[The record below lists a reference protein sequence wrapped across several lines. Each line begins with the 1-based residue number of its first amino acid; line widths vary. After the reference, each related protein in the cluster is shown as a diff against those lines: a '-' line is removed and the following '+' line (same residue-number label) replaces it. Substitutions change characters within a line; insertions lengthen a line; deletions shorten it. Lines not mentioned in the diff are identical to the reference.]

1 MIEVPSASS
10 GGRGLERFAPML
22 FVLFWSTGFIV
33 ARYGTRD
40 AGPLTFLTVR
50 LVAAAALLWIVAAA
64 THAPSLS
71 RRQLD
76 WAVVAGIGMHAMY
89 LGGVFVAI
97 AHGLPSGLSALI
109 AGLHPV
115 ITSIAARWLLHERLR
130 RAQWMGIAL
139 GMVGVLAVVI
149 DRLRAHSTGI
159 TRFTLVAMIVSVAG
173 MAGGTLVQRSR
184 GAGMPLLRG
193 TAMQYT
199 AASAV
204 VGVGAVFNEH
214 WQFRST
220 PRLWFSLAWALVV
233 LSIAAVLIMLVL
245 LQRQAAARVSSLFF
259 LTPALSTIEGA
270 ILFGERLGVLA
281 LLGLV
286 VALAGVWLTT
296 RQPT

>member
-1 MIEVPSASS
+1 M
-10 GGRGLERFAPML
+10 
-22 FVLFWSTGFIV
+22 
-33 ARYGTRD
+33 
-40 AGPLTFLTVR
+40 
-50 LVAAAALLWIVAAA
+50 AAAVLLWIVAAA
-64 THAPSLS
+64 TRAPSIS

-115 ITSIAARWLLHERLR
+115 VTSIAARWLLRERLTR
-130 RAQWMGIAL
+130 GQWLGIAL
-139 GMVGVLAVVI
+139 GMVGVLAVVV

-159 TRFTLVAMIVSVAG
+159 TRFTLVAMVVSVVG
-173 MAGGTLVQRSR
+173 MAGGTLVQRAR

-199 AASAV
+199 GAATV
-204 VGVGAVFNEH
+204 VGVGAIFNEH
-214 WQFRST
+214 WQFNST

-270 ILFGERLGVLA
+270 ILFGERLGLLA